1 MAFVEVVLHIKVKD
15 KLCCRC
21 CGSAGLA
28 HHRVCIKVRMPTL
41 RDQFSKL
48 KSQGWCDPSV

>member
-28 HHRVCIKVRMPTL
+28 HHRVCIKIRMRTL
-41 RDQFSKL
+41 RDL
-48 KSQGWCDPSV
+48 CNLEN